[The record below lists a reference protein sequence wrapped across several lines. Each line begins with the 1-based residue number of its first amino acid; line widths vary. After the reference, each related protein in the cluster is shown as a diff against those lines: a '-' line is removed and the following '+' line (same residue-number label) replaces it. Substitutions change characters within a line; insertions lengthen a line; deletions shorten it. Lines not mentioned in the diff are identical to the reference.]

1 MTPIFFGNF
10 QFYSP
15 LLIRYNFIAVIR
27 YLSVVK
33 DLENGGSDLV
43 VLFFKKTLEMTRGD
57 LRLFFILPFLLHWNT
72 EEQFILSK
80 LFDIF
85 DCRKNLFWD
94 AISFV
99 AKKMKK
105 PQYYVNSLD
114 MDVKR
119 WTDRKYFDLKKITTF
134 YQFILY
140 LNLIINWIIINLYMA
155 YTVHYS
161 SN

>member
-1 MTPIFFGNF
+1 M
-10 QFYSP
+10 
-15 LLIRYNFIAVIR
+15 
-27 YLSVVK
+27 SVVK

-94 AISFV
+94 AISF
-99 AKKMKK
+99 
-105 PQYYVNSLD
+105 
-114 MDVKR
+114 R
-119 WTDRKYFDLKKITTF
+119 
-134 YQFILY
+134 YQKDEQDPILC
-140 LNLIINWIIINLYMA
+140 
-155 YTVHYS
+155 
-161 SN
+161 